1 MAIVKMKRLKLAAVK
16 SEREELLR
24 QLMLLGCVEISEP
37 EPTPE
42 DSEYA
47 GILKKEAA
55 GAYERKSDYDE
66 LCWGV
71 TLLDKYAPQKT
82 KLLSPRSCVS
92 RDSVMDESNL
102 QRFLEL
108 AKRMNVTDD
117 HIRTIEARQS
127 NILGNLESLEPW
139 KNMDV
144 PLDLTETKT
153 CCITPGMIPAT
164 VELDDAMRAMDGSGY
179 EAGLFEISSDKD
191 MHYVLLVAMK
201 DRYQDVTELLRAF
214 GFSAASTTNLHG
226 TVQRNIDRMNAELEE
241 LENKKKLLAADIIA
255 VAPVRD
261 EMKLCADRMFTKLQR
276 AESAE
281 RLLYTQ
287 SAYICE
293 GWFPAEDEG
302 RLNELLSRYDCAWET
317 SDPDPEDYPTVPVKL
332 KNNRITRPLNMVTDM
347 YSLPAYDGLDP
358 NPLMMPFFV
367 LFYGI
372 MMADMGYG
380 LLMMLAGYIVTKVK
394 KPRGT
399 SRNLFELMFV
409 CGISTFI
416 WGAVTGGFFGDAPF
430 QIAKIINPNT
440 TFSGLPSLFTPLNDT
455 LYVLLGS
462 MILGLIQIITGMII
476 SFVKKTKD
484 GHFWDALM
492 DEGSWWLVFI
502 GIAVGALCGFWWI
515 AIAGVAALICTQG
528 RDKPT
533 VAGKIV
539 GGIASLYDI
548 TGYFGDI
555 LSYSRL
561 MALMLAGSVIAQV
574 FNTLG
579 AIPGN
584 IIFFLI
590 VFVIGQSLNF
600 GLNLL
605 GCYVHDLR
613 LQCLEYF
620 GKFYKDGGRRFE
632 PLAINTNYYDVVD

>member
-24 QLMLLGCVEISEP
+24 ELMLLGCVEITEP
-37 EPTPE
+37 EPIPE

-47 GILKKEAA
+47 GILKMEAA
-55 GAYERKSDYDE
+55 GAYERKSDYEE

-71 TLLDKYAPQKT
+71 SLLDRYVPQKS
-82 KLLSPRSCVS
+82 KLLSPRSCVK
-92 RDSVMDESNL
+92 RDSVMDETNL
-102 QRFLEL
+102 YQYLEM
-108 AKRMNVTDD
+108 AKRLDVTDD
-117 HIRTIEARQS
+117 HIRTIDARKS
-127 NILGNLESLEPW
+127 NIHSNLESLEPW
-139 KNMDV
+139 RTMDV

-153 CCITPGMIPAT
+153 SYITPGMIPAS
-164 VELDDAMRAMDGSGY
+164 VELEDVERVIDEFGY
-179 EAGLFEISSDKD
+179 EACLFNISSDKD

-201 DRYQDVTELLRAF
+201 YRRQEVTELLRGF
-214 GFSAASTTNLHG
+214 GFSAASTTDMHG
-226 TVQRNIDRMNAELEE
+226 TVSQNIERLNGELDE
-241 LENKKKLLAADIIA
+241 LENKKSQLSNEIIEADPA
-255 VAPVRD
+255 RD
-261 EMKLCADRMFTKLQR
+261 EMKLCADRMLMKLQR
-276 AESAE
+276 AENAE
-281 RLLYTQ
+281 RLQYTQ

-293 GWFPAEDEG
+293 GWFPAEDEEK
-302 RLNELLSRYDCAWET
+302 LVELLSGYDCAWET
-317 SDPDPEDYPTVPVKL
+317 SDPLPEEYPSVPVKL
-332 KNNRITRPLNMVTDM
+332 KNNRFTRPLNMVTDM

-380 LLMMLAGYIVTKVK
+380 LIMMLAGYIVTKK
-394 KPRGT
+394 KRPRGT
-399 SRNLFELMFV
+399 ARNMFELMFV

-416 WGAVTGGFFGDAPF
+416 WGAITGGFFGDAPF
-430 QIAKIINPNT
+430 QIAKIINPDT
-440 TFSGLPSLFTPLNDT
+440 TFTGLPALFTPLNDT

-462 MILGLIQIITGMII
+462 MVLGVIQILTGMII

-484 GHFWDALM
+484 GHFSDALM
-492 DEGSWWLVFI
+492 DEGSWWLVFA
-502 GIAVGALCGFWWI
+502 GIAVGVLAGFWWVS
-515 AIAGVAALICTQG
+515 IAGVAALICTQG

-533 VAGKIV
+533 VSGKIV

-584 IIFFLI
+584 IVFFLI
-590 VFVIGQSLNF
+590 VFVFGQSLNL

-620 GKFYKDGGRRFE
+620 GKFYKDGGSPFR